1 MLRNRRRW
9 QLAKRRGGGM
19 LPPMNVIPAD
29 KLPALES
36 LLRKACP
43 RLTPVDLAEAQGRV
57 DLLTAKIQNR
67 HWMDRVAARRV
78 VLGLMQQAGIQ
89 QVA

>member
-1 MLRNRRRW
+1 
-9 QLAKRRGGGM
+9 
-19 LPPMNVIPAD
+19 MNVIPVD
-29 KLPALES
+29 KWPLLEP

-43 RLTPVDLAEAQGRV
+43 RLTPTDLAEAQRRV

-78 VLGLMQQAGIQ
+78 VLGLLQQAGIQ
-89 QVA
+89 RVA

>member
-1 MLRNRRRW
+1 
-9 QLAKRRGGGM
+9 
-19 LPPMNVIPAD
+19 MNVIPVASW
-29 KLPALES
+29 PALEP
-36 LLRKACP
+36 LLRQHCP
-43 RLTPVDLAEAQGRV
+43 LLTPLDIVECGRRV

-89 QVA
+89 RVA